1 MSPSSPLGISTIS
14 TFLQRSSC
22 AKRSLAYFPSATS
35 GCPADARCARI
46 WCRRPV
52 RMRTSSRLKAALPTW
67 RARSGKTGRWGKTW
81 KDLKKNH
88 GIEAIYRI
96 SLKRKKMLF
105 GTSFVNLID
114 FNGVTPVKQTRL
126 GSQAR
131 IGKWL
136 ECVWCHQLWCD
147 DQGLYQKSQ
156 VPHLLQARVMANLRY
171 LAPKKLMSCIV
182 FPLFPFRNIKNN

>member
-81 KDLKKNH
+81 KDLKKIMGLRRFIGFHWKEKDAFWN
-88 GIEAIYRI
+88 
-96 SLKRKKMLF
+96 KF
-105 GTSFVNLID
+105 CDLID

-156 VPHLLQARVMANLRY
+156 VPHLHASPCHGQ
-171 LAPKKLMSCIV
+171 S
-182 FPLFPFRNIKNN
+182 